1 MLTLCQVSL
10 LPLVNLHI
18 SLIIFLFN
26 NFLGLALPSDKD
38 FNTSLAFMAFYHLP
52 VSPFYHISSS
62 HSKTKPSLCPQWV
75 SGTHSLLGV
84 PSAHLLNLN
93 PICCK
98 AHLFF
103 FFNWSIV
110 DLLNV
115 VPSLL
120 YSRVTQLY
128 TYVYSFFNIPFHYD
142 LSQETENSSLCYTVE
157 PCSVSILN
165 VIIVLHL
172 CKAHLKCH
180 FLLVPQ
186 TGKFTSLSS
195 LVFLITGAQRVF
207 SLVSL
212 LFFFTRPADGHLLLY
227 AHTSFMCLPLIRT
240 PVPLD

>member
-1 MLTLCQVSL
+1 
-10 LPLVNLHI
+10 
-18 SLIIFLFN
+18 
-26 NFLGLALPSDKD
+26 
-38 FNTSLAFMAFYHLP
+38 MAFYHLS
-52 VSPFYHISSS
+52 VSPLHHISSS
-62 HSKTKPSLCPQWV
+62 YSKTRPSLCPQWV

-93 PICCK
+93 PVCCK

-103 FFNWSIV
+103 FFNWGIV

-128 TYVYSFFNIPFHYD
+128 TYIYSFLNIPLHYG
-142 LSQETENSSLCYTVE
+142 LSQETEYSSLYCTVE
-157 PCSVSILN
+157 PCSVTILN

-172 CKAHLKCH
+172 RKAHLKCH

-186 TGKFTSLSS
+186 TGKFTSLSN

-207 SLVSL
+207 SPGEPSL
-212 LFFFTRPADGHLLLY
+212 LFHKACGWPSSSLCTCILHVSSSYKD
-227 AHTSFMCLPLIRT
+227 TSSR
-240 PVPLD
+240 D